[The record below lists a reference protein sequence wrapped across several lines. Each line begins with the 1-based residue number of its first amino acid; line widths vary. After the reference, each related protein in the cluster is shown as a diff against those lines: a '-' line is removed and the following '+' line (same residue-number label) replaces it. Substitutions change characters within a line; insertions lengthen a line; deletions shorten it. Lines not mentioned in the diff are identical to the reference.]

1 MNTKH
6 LLMISFFMSFM
17 TLCKAQVV
25 DDIAGK
31 TYYYYDAGS
40 NKKVKEVYHHKQM
53 IAILPDPANYGSY
66 TDSIYYIKSGPYT
79 RYHENGSLECSG
91 YFKNEK
97 KDSTWKY
104 YDPKGKLIKQ
114 EEYLNGQLV
123 QK

>member
-1 MNTKH
+1 MTLKNI
-6 LLMISFFMSFM
+6 LLVSSLISAV

-25 DDIAGK
+25 DDVAGK
-31 TYYYYDAGS
+31 TYYYYDTS

-79 RYHENGSLECSG
+79 RYYENGSLECSG
-91 YFKNEK
+91 YYKNEK

-104 YDPKGKLIKQ
+104 YDLSGKLIKQ
-114 EEYLNGQLV
+114 EDYINGVLTR
-123 QK
+123 K